1 MYLFFFAENEDFD
14 AVTTEDEKEK
24 TPELLISNQNQD
36 SGIDAHSQA
45 SSSEPDSTISG
56 KITTG
61 HGSNNSSS
69 HSNSMAKN
77 NLSNSEDNSKNISS
91 SLDST
96 TSSNNNLLTSN
107 ETRASKGKAKNKKNK
122 KLQGIYEID
131 FGISLPRSSTSQN
144 F

>member
-1 MYLFFFAENEDFD
+1 MLILSSILIIVPFLKKVLFKENEDFE

-36 SGIDAHSQA
+36 SGIDANSQA
-45 SSSEPDSTISG
+45 SSSEPDSGISG
-56 KITTG
+56 KITG

-69 HSNSMAKN
+69 HNNSMAKN

-122 KLQGIYEID
+122 KLQG
-131 FGISLPRSSTSQN
+131 T
-144 F
+144 